1 MTDLRIAAA
10 GGVEVSPLDSIIKV
24 YRYND
29 YRRYRSVSGKAGAKY
44 LRGLTM
50 EMLARDGAEG
60 WFAYRGDVPVG
71 FAAVS
76 PLDWD
81 SDYFGLRMARLSVI
95 ITAEQ
100 SAQVFSVADK
110 LLITALGA
118 ACRKGVQHLSI
129 RVDVEDIGLVHA
141 LEEHGFRMMDILVA
155 YAFHKGKN
163 HLPEIRPKYDL
174 RLYRPDDYDAVLD
187 IASTCFK
194 GYPNRFNVDPH
205 IPRERAQAFYREWAK
220 NCCQGAI
227 ADEVLVA
234 ERKGRVIGFL
244 AYRCNQALERYTG
257 VRIIGGDGLGGCYPF
272 RFNAYLDLLRE
283 ATRRSLTIADA
294 IEVETQSF
302 NVATVNYY
310 QKLNFSY
317 VRARHSFHLRL
328 SG

>member
-10 GGVEVSPLDSIIKV
+10 GDVEVFPIDSIIKA

-29 YRRYRSVSGKAGAKY
+29 YRRYPSVSGKAGAKY
-44 LRGLTM
+44 LRGVAK
-50 EMLARDGAEG
+50 EMLSRDGAEA
-60 WFAYRGDVPVG
+60 WFAYHGDVPVG

-81 SDYFGLRMARLSVI
+81 SDYFGLRMARLSVMV
-95 ITAEQ
+95 TAEQ

-110 LLITALGA
+110 LLSTALGA
-118 ACRKGVQHLSI
+118 ACHRGVQHLSL

-141 LEEHGFRMMDILVA
+141 LEEHGFRLMDTLVA
-155 YAFHKGKN
+155 YAFHMGRN

-187 IASTCFK
+187 IAATCFK
-194 GYPNRFNVDPH
+194 GYPSRFAVDPH
-205 IPRERAQAFYREWAK
+205 IPKERAQNLYREWAI
-220 NCCQGAI
+220 NCCREVF
-227 ADEVLVA
+227 ADEILVA

-244 AYRCNQALERYTG
+244 AYRCNPELEQNTG
-257 VRIIGGDGLGGCYPF
+257 IRVMGSGLGGCYPL

-283 ATRRSLTIADA
+283 ATRRVLPIVDA
-294 IEVETQSF
+294 IDLETHSF

-310 QKLNFSY
+310 QKLNYSY
-317 VRARHSFHLRL
+317 VRAKHSFHLWL
-328 SG
+328 NS